1 MTPSPKL
8 PLIDSIRRM
17 FNVDGYGVEDIA
29 VRLDLPVAH
38 VWAVV
43 FPDKERAVPMETI
56 EARNAR

>member
-1 MTPSPKL
+1 MITTRKIYLYERVRQLAS
-8 PLIDSIRRM
+8 
-17 FNVDGYGVEDIA
+17 DGYGVEDIA